1 MGAWSGL
8 ARGSASISQDPLL
21 VPHCSAGMCVI
32 VCSQPDGSILDSAIE
47 DHYGGLDNYVSYMS
61 KDGSW
66 GDGLILSVAAILYQK
81 KIAIYADNMEH
92 VMKPFHISHLSE
104 STKDHDDPANLSLG
118 FVDGNHYISLRKSS
132 DTQVGLHSSLE
143 EPCSSGLHS
152 ATVPT
157 GKVVHDVLTE
167 APAVS
172 TPFKETHRP
181 SCPVDAI
188 KTRTLP
194 AEFQGYHPPAGLMPC
209 QQLLKSKRKFYFQQK
224 WFDTYPWL
232 TYDPALKAVRCV
244 HCSKAS
250 ELGLLK
256 QAKCVE
262 TCFVSDGY
270 SNWKK
275 AAGTDGR
282 FESHE
287 LSRCHLF
294 AKEALFNRMQRVPV
308 TSKLS
313 QQVADQ
319 QDRAREALKM
329 IFSSVA
335 FLARQGLPLRGHDD
349 TEGNFLQLLYLR
361 ATDVPQ
367 LREWIAQKTT
377 YTHHDIQNEILRL
390 YAHAVLRKICGAIQQ
405 SRCFAVMVDG
415 TQDIA
420 RNEQESFC
428 IRYVDSAMQPQEAFV
443 GFYAVEDTTGK
454 GLARCVE
461 DVLLQLQLPMEQLR
475 GQTYD
480 GASNMSG
487 AYKGCQAIIAK
498 KQPLATYVHCSAH
511 VTNLVA
517 TAAASAST
525 LIRDSIECVNE
536 LGVLCNASGKFKSV
550 LTRVAANSC
559 DGPVRNLK
567 PLCPTRWLIR
577 VPAIEAALSQYAL
590 IIATLQEAE
599 GTCSTEVAT
608 RAAGLHR
615 RFADGSTLM
624 CLAMAVDVLSPLECL
639 NKALQSV
646 SMTVAGML
654 ESAKKVKACLLE
666 LRTADHFSGIL
677 VDTIRQIED
686 LQLEELH
693 MPRARR
699 PPKRLTGQAE
709 AYSPQ
714 SVEEYYQT
722 EYFKMLDVCIQQMS
736 DRMLDCP
743 GLQKYCELEDILLS
757 GSVGPVIE
765 NYPEFHSAQALQA
778 EVSMFRKLPAL
789 TTGSQVTLQVCLDAY
804 RTLSAD
810 VQRMFCNTEILM
822 RLLAVNPASS
832 ATAERSFSSLRRLKT
847 YVRCTTSQQRLNHLA
862 LCHIHKDILDTLD
875 VTLLMKEFVS
885 ASDRRSC
892 VFGKI

>member
-1 MGAWSGL
+1 
-8 ARGSASISQDPLL
+8 
-21 VPHCSAGMCVI
+21 
-32 VCSQPDGSILDSAIE
+32 
-47 DHYGGLDNYVSYMS
+47 
-61 KDGSW
+61 
-66 GDGLILSVAAILYQK
+66 
-81 KIAIYADNMEH
+81 
-92 VMKPFHISHLSE
+92 
-104 STKDHDDPANLSLG
+104 
-118 FVDGNHYISLRKSS
+118 
-132 DTQVGLHSSLE
+132 
-143 EPCSSGLHS
+143 
-152 ATVPT
+152 
-157 GKVVHDVLTE
+157 
-167 APAVS
+167 
-172 TPFKETHRP
+172 
-181 SCPVDAI
+181 
-188 KTRTLP
+188 
-194 AEFQGYHPPAGLMPC
+194 
-209 QQLLKSKRKFYFQQK
+209 
-224 WFDTYPWL
+224 
-232 TYDPALKAVRCV
+232 
-244 HCSKAS
+244 
-250 ELGLLK
+250 
-256 QAKCVE
+256 
-262 TCFVSDGY
+262 
-270 SNWKK
+270 
-275 AAGTDGR
+275 
-282 FESHE
+282 
-287 LSRCHLF
+287 
-294 AKEALFNRMQRVPV
+294 
-308 TSKLS
+308 
-313 QQVADQ
+313 
-319 QDRAREALKM
+319 
-329 IFSSVA
+329 
-335 FLARQGLPLRGHDD
+335 
-349 TEGNFLQLLYLR
+349 
-361 ATDVPQ
+361 
-367 LREWIAQKTT
+367 
-377 YTHHDIQNEILRL
+377 
-390 YAHAVLRKICGAIQQ
+390 
-405 SRCFAVMVDG
+405 
-415 TQDIA
+415 
-420 RNEQESFC
+420 
-428 IRYVDSAMQPQEAFV
+428 
-443 GFYAVEDTTGK
+443 
-454 GLARCVE
+454 
-461 DVLLQLQLPMEQLR
+461 
-475 GQTYD
+475 
-480 GASNMSG
+480 
-487 AYKGCQAIIAK
+487 
-498 KQPLATYVHCSAH
+498 
-511 VTNLVA
+511 
-517 TAAASAST
+517 
-525 LIRDSIECVNE
+525 
-536 LGVLCNASGKFKSV
+536 V

-714 SVEEYYQT
+714 SVEEYYRT